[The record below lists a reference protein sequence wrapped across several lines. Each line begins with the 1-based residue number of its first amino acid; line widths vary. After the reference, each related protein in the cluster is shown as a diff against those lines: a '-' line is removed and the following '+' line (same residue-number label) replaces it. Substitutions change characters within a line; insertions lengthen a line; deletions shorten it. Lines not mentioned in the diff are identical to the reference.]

1 MKKYLIGAATGLLL
15 TLGLTTMAAAA
26 DWVDAVV
33 QDFAPRQAV
42 VVMQVGDEYLID
54 KDATA
59 GVRVGDLFSSIRPGK
74 SVVHPLT
81 GEILGSLDELLGVVR
96 VTRIKPGY
104 SYVQAVG
111 MPQTYAPGDNLLR
124 FAQIP
129 AMVTGG
135 TAEAVRALQAA
146 LPQFEWL
153 EETEQSS
160 PRLQAPG
167 LEKPLLVFVFEGG
180 QLLVRDDQGTL
191 RGSYPLATVAAP
203 SVSPAA
209 LAPAAATLPTGLV
222 PVDTGSSLSI
232 QGVVHSP
239 PLKGAPN
246 GVAVADFDGDKRQ
259 EIAVGYHD
267 KIVIMQLA
275 GGEFTSLG
283 EIPAPRQVKILAV
296 DAIDLDGD
304 GQSELYVTATR
315 DGIMHSLR
323 VVHRAGTYQTDITAL
338 PWMFRVVTTG
348 GQKKLLGQPLGD
360 TANPFSEKVVALGI
374 GTAGLIAGSE
384 DAGLAAGRSLYGAL
398 PIPGAPQVT
407 ALLTPSDQLRVLD
420 AAGEVMWES
429 AAKFGG
435 TERNIIREKFIV
447 GGVEYHQTP
456 LQGAMVQYGDT
467 LLVPQNDGS
476 RTLSHSMEFESSRVV
491 AMSWDGYA
499 LQEIWST
506 QKEAGYLSDF
516 EVADADHDG
525 RDEIVM
531 AVVYSRAGFF
541 SASRAALL
549 VYALP

>member
-1 MKKYLIGAATGLLL
+1 
-15 TLGLTTMAAAA
+15 
-26 DWVDAVV
+26 
-33 QDFAPRQAV
+33 PRQAV

-59 GVRVGDLFSSIRPGK
+59 GVRVGDLFSTIRPGK

-104 SYVQAVG
+104 AYVQAVG
-111 MPQTYAPGDNLLR
+111 TPHPYAPGDNLQR

-135 TAEAVRALQAA
+135 TAEAVRTLQAA

-153 EETEQSS
+153 GETEQSS
-160 PRLQAPG
+160 PRLPAG
-167 LEKPLLVFVFEGG
+167 LAKPLLVFVFAGG
-180 QLLVRDDQGTL
+180 QLSVRDDQGTL
-191 RGSYPLATVAAP
+191 RGSYPLAKVAVS
-203 SVSPAA
+203 SVTPAV

-222 PVDTGSSLSI
+222 PVDTGRSLST

-275 GGEFTSLG
+275 GGAFTPLG
-283 EIPAPRQVKILAV
+283 EIPAPRRVKILAV

-304 GQSELYVTATR
+304 GQAELYVTATR

-323 VVHRAGTYQTDITAL
+323 VVYRAGTYQIDITAL

-360 TANPFSEKVVALGI
+360 TTNPFSEKVVTLNVAS
-374 GTAGLIAGSE
+374 AGLIAGNE

-398 PIPGAPQVT
+398 PIPGGSQVT

-420 AAGEVMWES
+420 AAGEVVWES
-429 AAKFGG
+429 AAKYGG
-435 TERNIIREKFIV
+435 TERNIIREMFIV

-456 LQGAMVQYGDT
+456 LQGDMMQYGDMV
-467 LLVPQNDGS
+467 LVPQNDGS
-476 RTLSHSMEFESSRVV
+476 RTLSHSLEFESSRVV

-499 LQEIWST
+499 LQESWST

-516 EVADADHDG
+516 EVADADNDG

-549 VYALP
+549 VYELP